1 MSKDKLSAMY
11 RQIHPDLF
19 PRMMELSFYD
29 NQQRQTLIYEK
40 VDWVVDGERK
50 GLRYGEN
57 PDQEAALYRLQ
68 NGNLCLG
75 EVECIQPGQYLASDV
90 ELLQSGKHPGKIN
103 ITDADAALNILRYFD
118 NEPAVAIIKHN
129 NPCGVAVGETPAE
142 AYARALDADRIAAF
156 GGAVGVNGPVD
167 EETARLIA
175 SHYTEVVV
183 APSYSEKALA
193 VFTERKNLRVL
204 RIANMDRLSA
214 FVGTRVV
221 DLHSLMD
228 GGVIVQW
235 SAVPTLPDVHHMEPA
250 RTEHKGTEHV
260 VSRAPTP
267 SEARDLR
274 MAWIVAG
281 AVTSNTIVYVR
292 DGVTVGIGTGEQ
304 DRVGAAEIARDKALR
319 KGLER
324 EAWRLHGV
332 AFSEL
337 DESAAAEVR
346 RLVDDD
352 CGGLKGA
359 SMASDGFFPF
369 RDGLDVG
376 VACGVTAVIQPGGSL
391 RDWEV
396 IEACNEQDVAMVF
409 TGQRAFKH

>member
-29 NQQRQTLIYEK
+29 DQQRQTLIYEK

-118 NEPAVAIIKHN
+118 DEPAVAIIKHN
-129 NPCGVAVGETPAE
+129 NPCGVAVGETAAQ
-142 AYARALDADRIAAF
+142 AYERAFDADRIAAF
-156 GGAVGVNGPVD
+156 GGAVGVNRQVD
-167 EETARLIA
+167 EDTARVIA
-175 SHYTEVVV
+175 SHYTEVVA
-183 APSYSEKALA
+183 APSYTEEA
-193 VFTERKNLRVL
+193 VAVLSERKNLRVL

-235 SAVPTLPDVHHMEPA
+235 SAVPTLPEVEHMEPA
-250 RTEHKGTEHV
+250 RSEHKGTEHV
-260 VSRAPTP
+260 VRRAPTS

-324 EAWRLHGV
+324 EAWRRHGS
-332 AFSEL
+332 AFPEL
-337 DESAAAEVR
+337 DEGAAAEVR
-346 RLVDDD
+346 QIVDDD

-376 VACGVTAVIQPGGSL
+376 VSCGVTAVIQPGGSL

-396 IEACNEQDVAMVF
+396 IEACNEQNVAMVF

>member
-1 MSKDKLSAMY
+1 MSTEKLSAMY
-11 RQIHPDLF
+11 RHIHPDLF

-29 NQQRQTLIYEK
+29 DQQRQTLIYEK

-75 EVECIQPGQYLASDV
+75 EVECIQPGRYLASDV

-118 NEPAVAIIKHN
+118 EEPAVAIIKHN
-129 NPCGVAVGETPAE
+129 NPCGVAVAETPAA
-142 AYARALDADRIAAF
+142 AYERAFDADRIAAF
-156 GGAVGVNGPVD
+156 GGAVGVNRPVD

-175 SHYTEVVV
+175 GHYTEVVV
-183 APSYSEKALA
+183 APAYSDDALELFA
-193 VFTERKNLRVL
+193 GRKNLRVL
-204 RIANMDRLSA
+204 RIADMDRLSA

-221 DLHSLMD
+221 DLHSLID
-228 GGVIVQW
+228 GGVVVQW
-235 SAVPTLPDVHHMEPA
+235 SAVPMLPDVEHMEPA
-250 RTEHKGTEHV
+250 RTEYKGVEYAV
-260 VSRAPTP
+260 RRSPTP

-324 EAWRLHGV
+324 EAWRLHGTSF
-332 AFSEL
+332 AEL
-337 DESAAAEVR
+337 DEGAAAEIR
-346 RLVDDD
+346 RLVEED

-359 SMASDGFFPF
+359 AMASDGFFPF

-376 VACGVTAVIQPGGSL
+376 VACGVSAVIQPGGSL
-391 RDWEV
+391 RDREV
-396 IEACNEQDVAMVF
+396 IEACNEQDVTMVF